1 MTITAKT
8 PVTVSPKLAIANLG
22 DEAVL
27 LDAES
32 GNYFGLNEVASRILD
47 LARTAQTV
55 ESIVERLAEEY
66 DVEREVLFADVVSFV
81 RELEANGL
89 VTTQG

>member
-1 MTITAKT
+1 M
-8 PVTVSPKLAIANLG
+8 
-22 DEAVL
+22 